1 MFHFIPLRQLTR
13 HKIFQGIFYSQNKKT
28 GIVLNLFNLI
38 TLPELRDYLAKFSFF
53 SQLPEVNATLY
64 EIYRHKEVLFSF
76 GLLLQENSKVQ
87 VH

>member
-13 HKIFQGIFYSQNKKT
+13 HKIFQGIKKT

-53 SQLPEVNATLY
+53 SQLLEVNATLY

>member
-13 HKIFQGIFYSQNKKT
+13 HKIFQGIFHWENKKT

-38 TLPELRDYLAKFSFF
+38 TLPELRDYLAKFFF
-53 SQLPEVNATLY
+53 FLQLLEVNATLY